1 MISRKIRRR
10 IDKNRSLEKS
20 RQVEA
25 AKRAYREIVLAL
37 GEEKEKF
44 LVGRYIMYSESD
56 IKYVRQ
62 ILRYLGVSA
71 KVRAVPIQGQ
81 LTGCRN
87 LITSTGFSI
96 TVQYG

>member
-10 IDKNRSLEKS
+10 IDENRNLEKS
-20 RQVEA
+20 RQIEA

-37 GEEKEKF
+37 GDEKENF
-44 LVGRYIMYSESD
+44 LVGRYTMYRESD

-71 KVRAVPIQGQ
+71 KVSTIPIQGR
-81 LTGCRN
+81 LMDCRN
-87 LITSTGFSI
+87 VITSTGFSV
-96 TVQYG
+96 TVQNG

>member
-10 IDKNRSLEKS
+10 IDENRNLEKS
-20 RQVEA
+20 RQIEA

-37 GEEKEKF
+37 GDERENF
-44 LVGRYIMYSESD
+44 LVGRYTMYRESD

-71 KVRAVPIQGQ
+71 KVYVVPIQGR
-81 LTGCRN
+81 LMDCRN
-87 LITSTGFSI
+87 VITSTGFSI
-96 TVQYG
+96 AVQHG